1 MGGKL
6 RQNGLHLLHVSV
18 RHFGADFFF
27 EKKTAPKWPASSARV
42 RAQGNI
48 DTDLLPLLTLY

>member
-27 EKKTAPKWPASSARV
+27 EKKLRQNGLHLLHVSV
-42 RAQGNI
+42 RKEI
-48 DTDLLPLLTLY
+48 LTLICYHC